1 MDLFM
6 DTNDKKY
13 MDTNEEKCMDT
24 NEERVRFTNKSR
36 SDPRR
41 NKNITVFFISI
52 NAGLFRI

>member
-24 NEERVRFTNKSR
+24 NEERVRYTNKSR

-41 NKNITVFFISI
+41 NKNITVFF
-52 NAGLFRI
+52 

>member
-13 MDTNEEKCMDT
+13 METNEEKCMDT
-24 NEERVRFTNKSR
+24 NEERVWYTNKSR

-41 NKNITVFFISI
+41 NKNITVFF
-52 NAGLFRI
+52 

>member
-13 MDTNEEKCMDT
+13 METNEEKCMDT
-24 NEERVRFTNKSR
+24 NEERVRYTNKSR

-41 NKNITVFFISI
+41 NKNITVFF
-52 NAGLFRI
+52 